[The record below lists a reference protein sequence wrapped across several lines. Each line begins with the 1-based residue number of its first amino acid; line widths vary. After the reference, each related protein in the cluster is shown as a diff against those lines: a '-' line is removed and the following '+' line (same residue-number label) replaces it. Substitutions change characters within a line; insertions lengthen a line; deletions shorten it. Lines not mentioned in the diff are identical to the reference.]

1 MKSNSI
7 ILSDDTFAQVGNSS
21 PSLIHALKEINHLQS
36 LRHRNIVAVHHV
48 WLENSAVGRGPSV
61 PCLFALMDYAN
72 GGR

>member
-1 MKSNSI
+1 MKTSGI
-7 ILSDDTFAQVGNSS
+7 TLSDDASGQVGNSS
-21 PSLIHALKEINHLQS
+21 PSLINALKEINHLQS